1 MTGDGK
7 IRRVVTGHD
16 ASGKAIVVSDGLAP
30 SVRTNPLRPGHVS
43 VDIWRTKA
51 APATI
56 GRDEPDPTAG
66 PRKIHADP
74 GGTVF
79 RISEVA
85 PESDAIRNLTPEKA
99 RELFKAMGN
108 ENASTWGRGGRHPL
122 MHRTETVDY
131 AVVLDGEIFMV
142 LDDTEVKLTTG
153 DVVIQRGTNH
163 AWSNRS
169 GKPVRMLY
177 VLIDG
182 RFDPEL
188 AAQLTEGGKS

>member
-1 MTGDGK
+1 MAEPGK

-16 ASGKAIVVSDGLAP
+16 DKGKAVVITDGVAP
-30 SVRTNPLRPGHVS
+30 TVRTNPLRPGHVS
-43 VDIWRTKA
+43 VDLWRTSA
-51 APATI
+51 APVI
-56 GRDEPDPTAG
+56 LKKDEPDPTTG
-66 PRKIHADP
+66 PRHVHPAP
-74 GGTVF
+74 MGTVF

-85 PESDAIRNLTPEKA
+85 PETDAIRNLTPEQA
-99 RELFKAMGN
+99 REAFRNQGSEA
-108 ENASTWGRGGRHPL
+108 ASTYGRGGRHPL

-131 AVVLDGEIFMV
+131 AVVLDGEIHML
-142 LDDTEVKLTTG
+142 LDDTEVVLRTG

-182 RFDPEL
+182 KFDAGL
-188 AAQLTEGGKS
+188 DATFSTHSGR

>member
-1 MTGDGK
+1 MAESGK
-7 IRRVVTGHD
+7 IRRVITGHD
-16 ASGKAIVVSDGLAP
+16 AEGKAVVLADGLAP
-30 SVRTNPLRPGHVS
+30 SVHSNPLRPGHVS
-43 VDIWRTKA
+43 MDIWRTASSPVPLSK
-51 APATI
+51 
-56 GRDEPDPTAG
+56 DEPDPTDG
-66 PRKIHADP
+66 PRRIHP
-74 GGTVF
+74 TPQGTVF
-79 RISEVA
+79 RIAEVA

-99 RELFKAMGN
+99 RELFRAMGN
-108 ENASTWGRGGRHPL
+108 EHASTYGRGGRHPL

-131 AVVLDGEIFMV
+131 AVVLDGEIYLV
-142 LDDTEVKLTTG
+142 LDESEVKLTTG

-188 AAQLTEGGKS
+188 AARFKRDPQ

>member
-1 MTGDGK
+1 MTERGE

-16 ASGKAIVVSDGLAP
+16 KDGKAVVISDGAAP
-30 SVRTNPLRPGHVS
+30 AVHSNPLRPGHIS
-43 VDIWRTKA
+43 SDIWRTSA
-51 APATI
+51 APVPLM
-56 GRDEPDPTAG
+56 REEPDPTTG
-66 PRKIHADP
+66 PRRLHP
-74 GGTVF
+74 GPRGTVF

-85 PESDAIRNLTPEKA
+85 PETDAIRNLTPEKA
-99 RELFKAMGN
+99 REIFRAVGN
-108 ENASTWGRGGRHPL
+108 EAASTFGRGGHHPL

-131 AVVLDGEIFMV
+131 AVVLDGEIYLV
-142 LDDTEVKLTTG
+142 LDETEVKLNTG

-182 RFDPEL
+182 EFDPEL
-188 AAQLTEGGKS
+188 AAAFKRA